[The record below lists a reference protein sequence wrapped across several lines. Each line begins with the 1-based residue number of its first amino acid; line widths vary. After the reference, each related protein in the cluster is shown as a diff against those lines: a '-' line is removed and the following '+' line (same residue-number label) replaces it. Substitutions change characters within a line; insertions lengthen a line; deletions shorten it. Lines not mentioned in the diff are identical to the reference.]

1 MFSLPPRPAVYA
13 LILAVLVASAVQNAG
28 AGPLFLEDQPALL
41 QPEHPRTEADRDRVE
56 AISMF
61 AAGRML
67 QRQQKNAEAL
77 RLYQRALRCDPGA
90 ATVARAIVP
99 LAFRLQRHAV
109 AVRYALKA
117 AELDQPDP
125 LLLRRLGGYL
135 TAHGDWTRAVELYEK
150 ALAARAGADETAAD
164 ILLQME
170 MGRLYHLVESYD
182 KAAECFKH
190 VLHAL
195 DHPDEFALDDDLK
208 NVLLGKPGTAYN
220 LFGECFLKSGRL
232 DEAAAAFRKSHEIAP
247 NNGLLELNLARID
260 VKRDKPAEAL
270 KHLQACFNEKVTD
283 EGIAPYRLLA
293 EVLEKLGRSEE
304 LIGRLE
310 KLHDDNT
317 VDVPLGYFLAEQY
330 LNVAC
335 SHNQIELRNML
346 AKRKKVS
353 TVDIKTGQYGKAEQL
368 YIALVE
374 KSPTP
379 TGYRNLAKIYQKTD
393 RYAKLLD
400 TLGKS
405 VEKTGVLETLG
416 AEAQTISSD
425 AKLMKAL
432 IETARKRHKAE
443 PEKLG
448 FGTSIAV
455 ALLAVESEQFDAAD
469 KFFRLALLAK
479 PDRAAELLLVWG
491 TALRIEGR
499 PAEAAKI
506 FQRAIDENALPKDN
520 PLFYFHL
527 AGALAEDDRI
537 EETLS
542 AARKAAEIK
551 PDSSRYHGTVARI
564 LYYAKRRNEATEAYR
579 RLIDK
584 FDSDYESHENRMVMR
599 DARLA
604 LSNLCVLQ
612 NNLTEAEEW
621 LEQVLDEFPD
631 DVGASNDL
639 GYLWADQGKHLQRAL
654 RIIRH
659 AVEAE
664 PDNAAYRDSL
674 GWVYYRLGRHKE
686 AVAELEKAADVKD
699 DPDAVILDHLGDAYL
714 KVGKPEKAKDAWRRA
729 AAAFQKQEQPDKAKT
744 VREKLELEPQMNADK

>member
-1 MFSLPPRPAVYA
+1 MFSPPTRPAIRA
-13 LILAVLVASAVQNAG
+13 LILAVLVASTAQNAG
-28 AGPLFLEDQPALL
+28 AGPLFLEDTPTLL
-41 QPEHPRTEADRDRVE
+41 QPEHPRTEAERDRVE
-56 AISMF
+56 AISLF

-77 RLYQRALRCDPGA
+77 RLYQRALRCDPDA

-109 AVRYALKA
+109 AVRYTLKA
-117 AELDQPDP
+117 AVLDQPDP

-135 TAHGDWTRAVELYEK
+135 TAHGDWVRAVELYEK
-150 ALAARAGADETAAD
+150 ALAARVGADETDDD

-170 MGRLYHLVESYD
+170 MGRLYYLVESYD

-190 VLHAL
+190 VLYAL
-195 DHPDEFALDDDLK
+195 DHKDEFALDDELK
-208 NVLLGKPGTAYN
+208 KVLLGEPSLAYN

-232 DEAAAAFRKSHEIAP
+232 DEAATAFRKSHEIAP
-247 NNGLLELNLARID
+247 NNARLELNLARID

-270 KHLQACFNEKVTD
+270 KHLQACFKQKVTD
-283 EGIAPYRLLA
+283 EGISPYKLLA

-304 LIGRLE
+304 LIDWLE
-310 KLHDDNT
+310 KLHDDNP
-317 VDVPLGYFLAEQY
+317 DDIPLEYFLAEQY
-330 LNVAC
+330 LK
-335 SHNQIELRNML
+335 
-346 AKRKKVS
+346 AK
-353 TVDIKTGQYGKAEQL
+353 QYDKAERL
-368 YIALVE
+368 YIVLVE
-374 KSPTP
+374 KTPAP
-379 TGYRNLAKIYQKTD
+379 TGYRNLAKIYRRTD
-393 RYAKLLD
+393 CYAKLLD

-416 AEAQTISSD
+416 AEAQTISSN
-425 AKLMKAL
+425 AKLIKAL
-432 IETARKRHKAE
+432 IETARERHKAE
-443 PEKLG
+443 PEKID
-448 FGTSIAV
+448 FGTSLAV

-469 KFFRLALLAK
+469 EFFRLALRAK
-479 PDRAAELLLVWG
+479 PDRATELLLVWG

-499 PAEAAKI
+499 PAEAAKV

-520 PLFYFHL
+520 PMFYFYL
-527 AGALAEDDRI
+527 AGVLAEDDRI
-537 EETLS
+537 DEAL
-542 AARKAAEIK
+542 AAAQKAAEIK
-551 PDSSRYHGTVARI
+551 PDSSRYHGAVARI
-564 LYYAKRRNEATEAYR
+564 LYYAKRRNETTKAYR

-584 FDSDYESHENRMVMR
+584 FDYDYESHENRMVMR

-612 NNLTEAEEW
+612 GNLPEAEEW

-654 RIIRH
+654 RMIRH

-674 GWVYYRLGRHKE
+674 GWVYYRLGRYKE
-686 AVAELEKAADVKD
+686 AVAELEKAADAED

-714 KVGKPEKAKDAWRRA
+714 KVNK
-729 AAAFQKQEQPDKAKT
+729 
-744 VREKLELEPQMNADK
+744 PQMNTDK

>member
-1 MFSLPPRPAVYA
+1 MFSLPPRPAIYA
-13 LILAVLVASAVQNAG
+13 LIPALLVASAVQSAG
-28 AGPLFLEDQPALL
+28 AGPLFLEDPPALL
-41 QPEHPRTEADRDRVE
+41 QPEHPRTEADRDRIE
-56 AISMF
+56 AISLF

-77 RLYQRALRCDPGA
+77 RLYQRALRCDPNA

-117 AELDQPDP
+117 AELDRPDP

-135 TAHGDWTRAVELYEK
+135 TGQGDWTRAVQLYEK
-150 ALAARAGADETAAD
+150 ALAARAGTDETAAD
-164 ILLQME
+164 ILLRME

-182 KAAECFKH
+182 KAAECFCR

-195 DHPDEFALDDDLK
+195 NHPDEFALDDELK
-208 NVLLGKPGTAYN
+208 KVLLGEPGPAYN
-220 LFGECFLKSGRL
+220 LFGECFLKSGRI
-232 DEAAAAFRKSHEIAP
+232 DEATAAFRKSHEIAP

-260 VKRDKPAEAL
+260 VKCDKPAEAL
-270 KHLQACFNEKVTD
+270 KHLQACFKEKITD
-283 EGIAPYRLLA
+283 EGIAPYKLLA
-293 EVLEKLGRSEE
+293 DVLEKLGRSEE
-304 LIGRLE
+304 LLGRLE
-310 KLHDDNT
+310 KLHDGNPGDI
-317 VDVPLGYFLAEQY
+317 PLGYFLAEQY
-330 LNVAC
+330 L
-335 SHNQIELRNML
+335 
-346 AKRKKVS
+346 
-353 TVDIKTGQYGKAEQL
+353 KAEKLDKAERL

-374 KSPTP
+374 KAPTP
-379 TGYRNLAKIYQKTD
+379 TGYRSLAEIYQKTD
-393 RYAKLLD
+393 RYEKLLD

-432 IETARKRHKAE
+432 IETARERHKTE
-443 PEKLG
+443 PEKIG
-448 FGTSIAV
+448 FGTSLAV
-455 ALLAVESEQFDAAD
+455 ALLAVESEQTDAAD
-469 KFFRLALLAK
+469 EFFRLALRAK

-520 PLFYFHL
+520 PMFYFYL
-527 AGALAEDDRI
+527 AGALAENDRI
-537 EETLS
+537 EEALA

-564 LYYAKRRNEATEAYR
+564 LYYAKRRNEATKAYR

-584 FDSDYESHENRMVMR
+584 FDSDYESYENRMVMR

-612 NNLTEAEEW
+612 GNLPEAEEW

-654 RIIRH
+654 RMIRH
-659 AVEAE
+659 AVETE
-664 PDNAAYRDSL
+664 PDNAAYRASL
-674 GWVYYRLGRHKE
+674 GWVYYRLGRHEE
-686 AVAELEKAADVKD
+686 AVAELEKAADAED
-699 DPDAVILDHLGDAYL
+699 DPDAVILDHLGDAYM
-714 KVGKPEKAKDAWRRA
+714 KVGKPKKAKDAWRRA
-729 AAAFQKQEQPDKAKT
+729 AEAFQKQEQPDKAKA
-744 VREKLELEPQMNADK
+744 VQEKMELEPQINTDKH

>member
-1 MFSLPPRPAVYA
+1 MFSLPTRPAVCA
-13 LILAVLVASAVQNAG
+13 LILAVLVASAVQNAV
-28 AGPLFLEDQPALL
+28 AGPLFLEDQPTLL
-41 QPEHPRTEADRDRVE
+41 QPEHPRTEAERDRVE

-77 RLYQRALRCDPGA
+77 RLYQRALRCDPDA

-135 TAHGDWTRAVELYEK
+135 TAHGDWARAVQLYEK
-150 ALAARAGADETAAD
+150 ALAARVGADETDAD
-164 ILLQME
+164 VLLRME

-195 DHPDEFALDDDLK
+195 DHKDEFGLDDELK
-208 NVLLGKPGTAYN
+208 KVLLGEPGLAYN

-232 DEAAAAFRKSHEIAP
+232 DEATAAFRKSHEIAP
-247 NNGLLELNLARID
+247 NNARLELNLARID

-270 KHLQACFNEKVTD
+270 KHLQACFKEKVTD
-283 EGIAPYRLLA
+283 EGIAPYKLLA
-293 EVLEKLGRSEE
+293 EVLEKLGRNEE

-310 KLHDDNT
+310 KLHDDNPD
-317 VDVPLGYFLAEQY
+317 DVPLGYFLAEQY
-330 LNVAC
+330 LKAERYN
-335 SHNQIELRNML
+335 
-346 AKRKKVS
+346 
-353 TVDIKTGQYGKAEQL
+353 KAEQL
-368 YIALVE
+368 YIAIVE
-374 KSPTP
+374 KSSTP
-379 TGYRNLAKIYQKTD
+379 TCYRNLAEIYRKTD

-432 IETARKRHKAE
+432 IETARERYKAE
-443 PEKLG
+443 PEKID
-448 FGTSIAV
+448 FGTSLAV

-469 KFFRLALLAK
+469 EFFRLALRAK

-499 PAEAAKI
+499 PAEAVKV

-520 PLFYFHL
+520 PLFYFYL

-537 EETLS
+537 EEAL
-542 AARKAAEIK
+542 AAALKAAEIK

-564 LYYAKRRNEATEAYR
+564 LYYAKRRNEATKAYR

-584 FDSDYESHENRMVMR
+584 FDSDYESHESRMVMR

-612 NNLTEAEEW
+612 GNLPEAEEW

-631 DVGASNDL
+631 NVGASNDL

-654 RIIRH
+654 RMIRH

-674 GWVYYRLGRHKE
+674 GWVYYRFGRHEE
-686 AVAELEKAADVKD
+686 AVAELEKAADAED

-714 KVGKPEKAKDAWRRA
+714 KVSKPEKAKDAWRRA
-729 AAAFQKQEQPDKAKT
+729 AEAFQKQEQPDKAKA
-744 VREKLELEPQMNADK
+744 VQEKITDKH